1 LRAVRAP
8 RSRPC
13 FARVY
18 TRLSRATEARGAS
31 QHRSTLVNNLDGR
44 VIEIGCGNGLA
55 FPHYR
60 ACAEMVVAIEPERYL
75 RARASEAAGG
85 RLTRIAIVAGVAE
98 ALPVR
103 DNAFDHAVLSLVLCS
118 VPNPRLVLREVSRVL
133 RPGGELHFYEHVAA
147 QTPAIGGLQRAAD
160 LAGWPLLSGGCHSAR
175 DTTAIIAAA
184 GFRIERCDRF
194 TFRPFVRSIVTA
206 PHVIG
211 HARRVEQ

>member
-1 LRAVRAP
+1 MRAVRAP

-31 QHRSTLVNNLDGR
+31 EHRSTLVNNLAGR

-55 FPHYR
+55 FPHYP
-60 ACAEMVVAIEPERYL
+60 AAVETVVAIEPERYL
-75 RARASEAAGG
+75 LARAADAA
-85 RLTRIAIVAGVAE
+85 RSSRTAIAVVAGVAE

-118 VPNPRLVLREVSRVL
+118 VSDPAVVLREVARVL
-133 RPGGELHFYEHVAA
+133 RPGGELHFYEHVAS
-147 QTPAIGGLQRAAD
+147 QTRAIAGVQQTVDR
-160 LAGWPLLSGGCHSAR
+160 AGWPLVSGGCHAAR
-175 DTTAIIAAA
+175 DTTAIIASA
-184 GFRIERCDRF
+184 GFHIERCDRF
-194 TFRPFVRSIVTA
+194 TFKPFARSIVTA

-211 HARRVEQ
+211 HARRV